1 VSIKVKF
8 MSALRSVTGTPSV
21 ELDPSF
27 NTLEKVMEELLRLY
41 PQLKDEMFYPDGTI
55 DFVYHLIL
63 NGERLSW
70 PDDKGV
76 RVHNG
81 DQLVFMVFMAG
92 G

>member
-1 VSIKVKF
+1 MTIKVKF
-8 MSALRSVTGTPSV
+8 MSVLRSVTGTPSV

-27 NTLEKVMEELLRLY
+27 NTLEKVMEELFRLY
-41 PQLKDEMFYPDGTI
+41 PQLKDEMFYPAGTT

-70 PDDKGV
+70 PDDKDV
-76 RVHNG
+76 KVHSG
-81 DQLVFMVFMAG
+81 DELVFMVFMAG

>member
-1 VSIKVKF
+1 MSIKVKF

-27 NTLEKVMEELLRLY
+27 STLEKVMEELLRLY
-41 PQLKDEMFYPDGTI
+41 PPLKDEMFYPDGTI
-55 DFVYHLIL
+55 DFVYQLIL

-70 PDDKGV
+70 PDDKDV
-76 RVHNG
+76 KVCNG

>member
-1 VSIKVKF
+1 MSINVKF

-21 ELDPSF
+21 ELDPSL
-27 NTLEKVMEELLRLY
+27 NTLDKVMGELLRLY
-41 PQLKDEMFYPDGTI
+41 PQLRDEMFYPDGTI

-63 NGERLSW
+63 NGECLSW
-70 PDDKGV
+70 PEDRDVK
-76 RVHNG
+76 VHSG